1 MSRGAIVAA
10 ICTCAIL
17 LSFWF
22 GYRCAG
28 DRPLPEPVRDTVEVV
43 RIDTVRIAQPVPVV
57 RRVTDTLLVAITDT
71 VTKADTV
78 YMQLPF
84 EALEYRDSTYRAIV
98 SGYRPRLDEI
108 EIYHRER
115 TVTVTQRVEV
125 PVRQRWG
132 LGLTAGYGATAV
144 GGSVQLAPYIGIG
157 VQYSIISW

>member
-1 MSRGAIVAA
+1 M
-10 ICTCAIL
+10 
-17 LSFWF
+17 
-22 GYRCAG
+22 
-28 DRPLPEPVRDTVEVV
+28 
-43 RIDTVRIAQPVPVV
+43 
-57 RRVTDTLLVAITDT
+57 TLR
-71 VTKADTV
+71 
-78 YMQLPF
+78 F

-98 SGYRPRLDEI
+98 SGYRPSLDEI

>member
-10 ICTCAIL
+10 ICVCAL
-17 LSFWF
+17 SLSFWF
-22 GYRCAG
+22 GYRCAVC
-28 DRPLPEPVRDTVEVV
+28 RPLPEPARDTVEVV

-78 YMQLPF
+78 YMPLRF

-98 SGYRPRLDEI
+98 SGYRPSLDEI
-108 EIYHRER
+108 EIYPRER

-132 LGLTAGYGATAV
+132 IGLTAGYGATAV

>member
-17 LSFWF
+17 LSFWC
-22 GYRCAG
+22 GYRCAVF
-28 DRPLPEPVRDTVEVV
+28 RPLPEPVRDTVEVV

-57 RRVTDTLLVAITDT
+57 RRVTDTLLIAITDT

-78 YMQLPF
+78 YMPLRF

-98 SGYRPRLDEI
+98 SGYRPSLDAI
-108 EIYHRER
+108 EIYPRER

-132 LGLTAGYGATAV
+132 IGLTAGYGATAV
-144 GGSVQLAPYIGIG
+144 GGSVQLSPYIGIG

>member
-1 MSRGAIVAA
+1 MSRGAIFAA
-10 ICTCAIL
+10 ICVCAL
-17 LSFWF
+17 SLSFWC
-22 GYRCAG
+22 GYRCAVC
-28 DRPLPEPVRDTVEVV
+28 RQLPEPARDTVEVV
-43 RIDTVRIAQPVPVV
+43 RIDTVRIAQPVSVV

-108 EIYHRER
+108 EIYPRER